1 MSGPV
6 RVGLLGYGFAGKT
19 FHAPLIAATEG
30 MVLHAVA
37 SRDAGKVHADFPA
50 LPVHATPEALL
61 ADDAIDVV
69 VVATPNDTHAPLAIA
84 ALKAGRHVVIDK
96 PFALDLAQAREV
108 MAHAQAA
115 GRMVQVFHNRR
126 WDSDYLTVR
135 AAIDSGVLG
144 RVVHLE
150 SRIDRFRPEVR
161 DRWREHAAPGGGI
174 WFDLGPHLIDQ
185 ALQLFGLPDGV
196 ATDLAQQRDGAQ
208 TDDWAHAVLLYGERR
223 VLLHAGMLVAGG
235 LARFTVHG
243 TAGSAV
249 KQSSDRQ
256 EAQLLSGMRPGAPG
270 WGEDAD
276 PLVLYEGTSPARN
289 IVATPGD
296 QRSFYVALAAA
307 LRREGRPPVRPIEAL
322 AVMAV
327 IEAGVISAREGRT
340 VALPLTPAERAA
352 W

>member
-1 MSGPV
+1 MSGPI

-19 FHAPLIAATEG
+19 FHAPLVAATEG
-30 MVLHAVA
+30 LVLHGVA
-37 SRDAGKVHADFPA
+37 SSDAAKVHADFPDVT
-50 LPVHATPEALL
+50 VHPTPEALI
-61 ADDAIDVV
+61 ADDTVDVV

-84 ALKAGRHVVIDK
+84 ALEAGRHVVIDK

-108 MAHAQAA
+108 MARAQTAE
-115 GRMVQVFHNRR
+115 RLLQVFHNRR
-126 WDSDYLTVR
+126 WDSDFLTVR

-144 RVVHLE
+144 RVVYLE
-150 SRIDRFRPEVR
+150 SRIDRFRPHVR

-196 ATDLAQQRDGAQ
+196 TVGLASQRDGAQ
-208 TDDWAHAVLLYGERR
+208 TDDWAHAVLAYGGRR
-223 VLLHAGMLVAGG
+223 VVLHAGMLVAGG
-235 LARFTVHG
+235 SARFTVHG

-249 KQSSDRQ
+249 KQAADGQ
-256 EAQLLSGMRPGAPG
+256 EAQLLSGMRPGEPG

-276 PLVLYEGTSPARN
+276 PLVLYEGTGPARN
-289 IVATPGD
+289 IAATPGD
-296 QRSFYVALAAA
+296 QRGFYAALVAA
-307 LRREGRPPVRPIEAL
+307 LREEAPPPVRPLEAL

-340 VALPLTPAERAA
+340 LALPLTAQERAA